1 MDKNRTYQR
10 GDVFLADLDPSFGS
24 EQGGTRPVV
33 ILQNNIGNFHSPTLI
48 VAPVTSNTG
57 KKTNFPTHCRI
68 EGRDGLFL
76 PSVVMLEQITTI
88 DKHRLKGYLC
98 RLNNEE
104 MRDIDRAMEIS
115 LGLREIAKGP
125 HKGRTAMK
133 LTRRDRFNGSGC
145 LDMTAYL
152 AMKNIEREDA
162 SMEGRL

>member
-76 PSVVMLEQITTI
+76 PSLVMLEQITTI

-104 MRDIDRAMEIS
+104 MQGIDRAMEIS
-115 LGLREIAKGP
+115 LGLREVAERPPKE
-125 HKGRTAMK
+125 RTAMR
-133 LTRRDRFNGSGC
+133 LTRRDRYNGSGC

-152 AMKNIEREDA
+152 AMKNIERAGE
-162 SMEGRL
+162 SR